1 MNGRTG
7 KEFIYAALIR
17 AFKTMCQTAL
27 SMLTVGMAVSD
38 VDWLKLVSISVVAG
52 VISILTSIVTGLP
65 ESKTSGEIMIDTN
78 ADEESGLLGLQFD
91 DCVTKQYL
99 EDLKTKGHINL
110 RVKGR

>member
-7 KEFIYAALIR
+7 RQFLYAAFVR

-27 SMLTVGMAVSD
+27 SMLTVGMTVKD
-38 VDWLKLVSISVVAG
+38 VDWMQLVSISVIAG
-52 VISILTSIVTGLP
+52 VISILTSFATGLP
-65 ESKTSGEIMIDTN
+65 EAATNGEILIDT
-78 ADEESGLLGLQFD
+78 DTDDLSGLLGLQLD
-91 DCVTKQYL
+91 SDVTKQYL